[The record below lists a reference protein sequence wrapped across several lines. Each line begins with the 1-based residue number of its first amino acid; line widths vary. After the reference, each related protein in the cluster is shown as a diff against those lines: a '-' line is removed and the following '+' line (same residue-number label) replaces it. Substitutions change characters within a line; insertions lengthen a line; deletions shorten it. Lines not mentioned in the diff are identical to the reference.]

1 MRIVVI
7 GTSGSGKTTLAQA
20 LSARL
25 DISHI
30 ELDALYWGPKW
41 AHPPADIFEQRTREA
56 ISAEQWVCDG
66 NYSAVRDLVWERATG
81 VIFLN
86 YSFRRVFYQAVRRT
100 LRRAINHEIV
110 YGNNIE
116 HLMPIDPRWIP
127 WWVIRTYRQ
136 NRRLYTE
143 RLARPEFARLEVA
156 EFTRPEQAAAYLAGL
171 PRAGDTCP
179 SASEVSS

>member
-1 MRIVVI
+1 MRIVVV

-25 DISHI
+25 DVPHI
-30 ELDALYWGPKW
+30 ELDALYWGPNW
-41 AHPPADIFEQRTREA
+41 SQTPADIFQERTCEA
-56 ISAEQWVCDG
+56 ISAEEWVCDG
-66 NYSAVRDLVWERATG
+66 NYPAVRDLVWERATG

-86 YSFRRVFYQAVRRT
+86 YSFSRVFYQAVSRT

-116 HLMPIDPRWIP
+116 HLMLLDPEWIP
-127 WWVIRTYRQ
+127 WWVIRTYRR
-136 NRRLYTE
+136 NRRLYAE

-156 EFTRPEQAAAYLAGL
+156 EFTRPAQAAAYLAGL
-171 PRAGDTCP
+171 PRAGDACP
-179 SASEVSS
+179 SASKVPS